1 LSLPTTATARRAP
14 LELALVPRG
23 AEEPMMGFYSLSPL
37 TPGGWTELLDE
48 AGLPHALRRLSDHVA
63 VGNRRRSVDLRCLT
77 MLAAFAYLLGEP
89 VDGEPAS
96 VRAWRLTAR
105 LVERAIADGGSV
117 PDLGRFA
124 AAFPPAAYAI
134 AVGTPDGEVT
144 QPMDPSLAVAAF
156 VDATLRALAG
166 AVREPRMLNAP
177 DTHAGHIDLALL
189 QPSLR
194 AVAPDLGAVA
204 PVVRLRDAVEL
215 VLELSLPDA
224 DEVWP
229 LAVSP
234 DDPALLQRASSV
246 FPPLARVQAGRVDL
260 NVDEVVELRLAAPA
274 LEFAGAVVRL
284 PDAVAGEGELDV
296 EVGEL
301 DFVPAEGSLALDG
314 SVHFDLRASL
324 GGREISREEF
334 RELAAASQPLVRLGG
349 EWRTLSRKALL
360 RARSIAQVALHGS
373 AVPALTALGAV
384 LGGASEVRGLTVE
397 VSEPVDGGL
406 ADLAARLRSPAL
418 REPAEPAP
426 GFHGTLR
433 PYQHVGLGW
442 LVRMRELGMGALLA
456 DDMGLGKTVQLIA
469 YLLDRSDEDDRP
481 ALIVAPTS
489 VLGNWQRELQRFAP
503 EIRSRIHHGP
513 DRTARIAELQEHD
526 VVLTSYALL
535 PRDRSL
541 LQRGEWR
548 ALVLDEAQA
557 VKNPL
562 TRAAQTARTLTA
574 GHRVALTGTPVENR
588 LDELWSIMH
597 ILNPGL
603 LGTRTAF
610 RRLVATPI
618 ERQQD
623 PLAEER
629 LRRMTGPFLLR
640 RRKSDPN
647 VLPDL
652 PPRQDSVEFC
662 TLTLEQ
668 ASLYQATIDT
678 MMGQVREAAGIERR
692 GHVLAL
698 ITRLKQVCN
707 HPAHATGR
715 GGALGGR
722 SGKLDRLTEM
732 LSEAMDEGDSALVF
746 TQYAVMGTMLAG
758 HLERELE
765 VERLYIDGS
774 TPRLERERIVDRFQE
789 PGGGPR
795 VLVASLKAGGTGL
808 NLTAANHVF
817 HFDRWWNPA
826 VEDQASDRA
835 HRIGQTRVVQV
846 HRLVCAGT
854 IEERIDQLIA
864 SKRDLAARIVDRG
877 AESALSE
884 LGDDELADIVALRA

>member
-1 LSLPTTATARRAP
+1 
-14 LELALVPRG
+14 
-23 AEEPMMGFYSLSPL
+23 MGFYSLSPL

-63 VGNRRRSVDLRCLT
+63 VGHRRRSVDLRCLT

-105 LVERAIADGGSV
+105 LVERAIASGGSV
-117 PDLGRFA
+117 PDLSRFA

-134 AVGTPDGEVT
+134 AVGTPDGDAA
-144 QPMDPSLAVAAF
+144 QPMDPTLAVSAF

-166 AVREPRMLNAP
+166 AVREPRMLSAP
-177 DTHAGHIDLALL
+177 DSHSGHIDLALL

-215 VLELSLPDA
+215 VLELSVPEG
-224 DEVWP
+224 DESWP
-229 LAVSP
+229 LSVSP
-234 DDPALLQRASSV
+234 DDPALLHRASSV
-246 FPPLARVQAGRVDL
+246 FPPLARVHAGRVDL
-260 NVDEVVELRLAAPA
+260 NVDEVMELRLAAPA

-301 DFVPAEGSLALDG
+301 DFAPTESGLALDG

-334 RELAAASQPLVRLGG
+334 RELAAASVPLVRLGG

-397 VSEPVDGGL
+397 VSEPADGGL

-418 REPAEPAP
+418 RESAEPAR

-433 PYQHVGLGW
+433 PYQRIGLGW

-469 YLLDRSDEDDRP
+469 YLLDRSDGDERP
-481 ALIVAPTS
+481 VLIVAPTS

-513 DRTARIAELQEHD
+513 ERTSRIAELQEYD

-603 LGTRTAF
+603 LGTRTGF

-623 PLAEER
+623 EVAEER

-678 MMGQVREAAGIERR
+678 MMGEVRDSAGIQRR

-707 HPAHATGR
+707 HPAHASGR

-789 PGGGPR
+789 PGPGPR

-835 HRIGQTRVVQV
+835 HRIGQTRIVQV
-846 HRLVCAGT
+846 HWLVCAGT

-864 SKRDLAARIVDRG
+864 GKRDLATRIVDRG
-877 AESALSE
+877 VETALAD
-884 LGDDELADIVALRA
+884 LGDDELAQLVALGE